1 MTELLMNR
9 CIQDSGGI
17 CGKASIV
24 CREATE
30 LRFQSKS
37 HFLWRRSKRMQTMV
51 FCVALMLLKSVQGF
65 VSTQSFS
72 CPFVSSSSE
81 CSKIYSGKSS
91 VPVDPPFRRNL
102 SSRQVSNVMAPREEV
117 STFEQRM
124 RNLVTRGNAQKTV
137 KRQKKDIAHGT
148 RPGNVKVVTTLE
160 EYKEHIGGEKD
171 KLIVVRF
178 YATWCKACRAAAPP
192 FYRLANT
199 FTEVQFVEVPV
210 TETNANLHQGLG
222 IPSLPYSHIYH
233 PDGGL
238 VQELKMTKKTHASSR
253 SFYQI
258 IRIGLVRVERW
269 RDQFSL

>member
-178 YATWCKACRAAAPP
+178 YATWCKVRKEHERSENQRPP
-192 FYRLANT
+192 
-199 FTEVQFVEVPV
+199 
-210 TETNANLHQGLG
+210 
-222 IPSLPYSHIYH
+222 S
-233 PDGGL
+233 
-238 VQELKMTKKTHASSR
+238 
-253 SFYQI
+253 
-258 IRIGLVRVERW
+258 
-269 RDQFSL
+269 

>member
-1 MTELLMNR
+1 
-9 CIQDSGGI
+9 
-17 CGKASIV
+17 
-24 CREATE
+24 
-30 LRFQSKS
+30 
-37 HFLWRRSKRMQTMV
+37 MQTMV
-51 FCVALMLLKSVQGF
+51 FCVALLLLNSVQGF
-65 VSTQSFS
+65 VPTHSFS
-72 CPFVSSSSE
+72 CPFVSSSE
-81 CSKIYSGKSS
+81 CSKTYNGKSS

-102 SSRQVSNVMAPREEV
+102 SSRQASSVMAPREEV

-124 RNLVTRGNAQKTV
+124 RNLVIRGNPQNTV
-137 KRQKKDIAHGT
+137 KRQKRDVAHGT

-160 EYKEHIGGEKD
+160 EYKKHIGGEKD

-210 TETNANLHQGLG
+210 TEKNANLHQGLG

-238 VQELKMTKKTHASSR
+238 VQELKMTKRHMPALAHSIKSYISGSCELKDGETDSPYELKASKQDESKNAAAHV
-253 SFYQI
+253 
-258 IRIGLVRVERW
+258 L
-269 RDQFSL
+269 